1 MRVPLSWIKEYVD
14 VRLSPEKVAERL
26 TMSGVEV
33 EELER
38 LGKDAVFELGLTP
51 NRSDCLSVVGV
62 AREISAVTGS
72 KFKGL
77 KVRPP
82 KGRERIGKKLK
93 VQVKSRKRCP
103 RYSARIIE
111 GIRIGPS
118 PSWMTAKLAACGIR
132 SINNVVDATNYVM
145 LETGQPL
152 HAFDADLVG
161 GGKIIVRLAENG
173 MGFTTL
179 DGVDRK
185 LTSDDL
191 LICDAHRPV
200 ALAGVMGGENS
211 EVRDSTRRVI
221 LESAYFE
228 PSGVRR
234 TSKRLGLVS
243 ESSRR
248 FEKGV
253 DPNGVVDALNRLSEL
268 IVETAGGEVSA
279 DWIDVYPARIAPRR
293 ISITA
298 NEANRV
304 LGTELSAAQISK
316 HLDALGFGVTKP
328 KGRGVSVRVPTFRP
342 DVTRPIDLIEE
353 VARVHGYEK
362 IQETMPKV
370 RMASIARPRFAEQE
384 EKVRDALVDS
394 GLTEAVVYGFVS
406 PESLSVF
413 GEVGPAPVRIENPLS
428 QDQGVMCTTLL
439 PGLMDALRL
448 NMNRQREDVRLFAFQ
463 RVFHRPGSV
472 GPSDEPMSLAGVM
485 SGRRRLKSWER
496 SKETLDFYDAKGAV
510 ENALGSLGLA
520 DGAIY
525 QRGQAPSFL
534 HPGKF
539 AYVLY
544 EGRRVGFVGELH
556 PDVLKNFDLGQDVF
570 VFELHFEV
578 LAELCQTRE
587 HRYKEYSKFPFMTRD
602 ISIVLKD
609 NIPLVEVE
617 KVISDTGIKLL
628 DDVSVFDVYEG
639 KGVPQGHRSLGI
651 AFRFS
656 REDRTLTDD
665 EVTEAQ
671 KMILS
676 RLSKNLGAELRE

>member
-14 VRLSPEKVAERL
+14 VRLAPAKVADRL

-38 LGKDAVFELGLTP
+38 LGKDAVMELGLTP

-77 KVRPP
+77 NVKSP
-82 KGRERIGKKLK
+82 KGRERIGKRLK

-118 PSWMTAKLAACGIR
+118 PSWIAARLAACGVR
-132 SINNVVDATNYVM
+132 SINNIVDATNYVM

-152 HAFDADLVG
+152 HAFDADLVRG
-161 GGKIIVRLAENG
+161 EKIIVKLADEG
-173 MGFTTL
+173 MDFTTL
-179 DGVDRK
+179 DGVERR
-185 LTSDDL
+185 LSSDDL
-191 LICDAHRPV
+191 LICDARGPV

-211 EVRDSTRRVI
+211 EVGEETTRVI

-253 DPNGVVDALNRLSEL
+253 DPNGVIDALNRLSEL
-268 IVETAGGEVSA
+268 IVETAGGDVSA
-279 DWIDVYPARIAPRR
+279 DWIDAYPAKIAPKR
-293 ISITA
+293 ITITA
-298 NEANRV
+298 DEANRV
-304 LGTELSAAQISK
+304 LGTELTAIQMSK
-316 HLDALGFGVTKP
+316 HLKSLGFGVTKP
-328 KGRGVSVRVPTFRP
+328 KGKSVSVRVPTFRP
-342 DVTRPIDLIEE
+342 DITRPIDLIEE
-353 VARVHGYEK
+353 VARIHGYEK
-362 IQETMPKV
+362 IDETMPEV
-370 RMASIARPRFAEQE
+370 RMASIMRPRFSNE
-384 EKVRDALVDS
+384 EERVRDALVDS
-394 GLTEAVVYGFVS
+394 GLSEAVVYGFVS
-406 PESLSVF
+406 PESLRVF

-448 NMNRQREDVRLFAFQ
+448 NMNRQRDDVRLFAFQ
-463 RVFHRPGSV
+463 RVFHRPGAV

-485 SGRRRLKSWER
+485 TGRRRAKSWER
-496 SKETLDFYDAKGAV
+496 AKEMIDFYDAKGVV
-510 ENALGSLGLA
+510 ENALDALGLA

-544 EGRRVGFVGELH
+544 EGRRVGFVGEIH
-556 PDVLKNFDLGQDVF
+556 PDVLAGFDMGQDVF
-570 VFELHFEV
+570 LFELHFEV
-578 LAELCQTRE
+578 LAELSQTRE

-602 ISIVLKD
+602 ISIVLED
-609 NIPLVEVE
+609 HIPLVEVE

-628 DDVSVFDVYEG
+628 DDVFVFDVYEG

-651 AFRFS
+651 ALRFS

-676 RLSKNLGAELRE
+676 RLSENLGAELRE